1 MTLTDDEVHRQIQ
14 IMVSFIDQEAKEKA
28 EEIDTKA
35 EEEFQI
41 EKGKIVESQRL
52 KIKEHY
58 EKKEKQLNQ
67 QKLVQHSHMLNR
79 NRLQLLKS
87 RDDQISNVIE
97 KTKQQLSSQRNSQE
111 LLENIIVQSLLQV
124 TEPEVT
130 FRCVEDQF
138 RLVQEALPSAVSKY
152 TEMTGKK
159 VDCKID
165 DSKFLTP
172 DRIGGVV
179 LITKKN
185 RLVVDNTLMAR
196 VELVS
201 RQLLPE
207 IRTILFGK
215 NGNRKFMD

>member
-41 EKGKIVESQRL
+41 EKGKIVESQRH

-79 NRLQLLKS
+79 NRLQLLKA
-87 RDDQISNVIE
+87 RDDQILNVVV
-97 KTKQQLSSQRNSQE
+97 KTKQALVSKRNDGK
-111 LLENIIVQSLLQV
+111 LLEDLIVQSLLQV
-124 TEPEVT
+124 TESEVT
-130 FRCVEDQF
+130 FRCLEDQF
-138 RLVQEALPSAVSKY
+138 RLVQEVLPGAVAKY
-152 TEMTGKK
+152 TELAGKK
-159 VDCKID
+159 VECSID
-165 DSKFLTP
+165 DSKFLTA
-172 DRIGGVV
+172 DRIGGIV

-185 RLVVDNTLMAR
+185 RLVIFEEEN
-196 VELVS
+196 
-201 RQLLPE
+201 
-207 IRTILFGK
+207 IK
-215 NGNRKFMD
+215 NSVVMDDTYCS